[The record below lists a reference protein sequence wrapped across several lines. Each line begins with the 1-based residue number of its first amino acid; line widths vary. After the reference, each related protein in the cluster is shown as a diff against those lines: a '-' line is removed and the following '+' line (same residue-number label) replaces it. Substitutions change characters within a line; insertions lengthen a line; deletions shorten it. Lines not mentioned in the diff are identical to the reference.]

1 MSRRRTAS
9 LIGCALVGGVAL
21 GSVGGGLVAGTSAAP
36 VAVREAATSTPDF
49 APACPHFSYGADGTA
64 GPIFCTIDNP
74 AALHYYAAALE
85 PLIALGPNA
94 TPGQVQSKL
103 AWEMRHGGPD
113 GDVLT
118 GTLPIQCQ
126 LFQLAAHYWRW
137 SFFYTPQY
145 CSLPP
150 NT

>member
-1 MSRRRTAS
+1 MSRGKTAS

-21 GSVGGGLVAGTSAAP
+21 GSFGVGVGAP
-36 VAVREAATSTPDF
+36 VVVREAATSAPAF

-64 GPIFCTIDNP
+64 GPIFCAIDNP
-74 AALHYYAAALE
+74 AALHYYAAALK

-94 TPGQVQSKL
+94 TPAQVQSKL
-103 AWEMRHGGPD
+103 AWEMRHGGPH
-113 GDVLT
+113 GEVLT

-126 LFQLAAHYWRW
+126 VFQLAAHYWRW
-137 SFFYTPQY
+137 SFPYAPQY